1 MNIVEMY
8 NLVKEIYKANE
19 YEYRYIGLRF
29 EDKERQL
36 NEICNNSKHNEDR
49 EDERDFPS
57 FDSEDYEEMHEL
69 DGTST
74 WNIETDDFPGFGGN
88 LKGVNL
94 EKECSCHFL
103 TQHCYIVASD
113 RLGSYDVLLDENEIL
128 IKDAKVIAQLF

>member
-29 EDKERQL
+29 EEKERAIGD
-36 NEICNNSKHNEDR
+36 ICENSKHNEDR

-57 FDSEDYEEMHEL
+57 FDSEDYEEMYEL

-74 WNIETDDFPGFGGN
+74 WNVETDDFPGFGGN
-88 LKGVNL
+88 LKGVDL
-94 EKECSCHFL
+94 EQECYHHFL
-103 TQHCYIVASD
+103 TDHCYIVASD
-113 RLGSYDVLLDENEIL
+113 RLGSRDVLLDDNEIL
-128 IKDAKVIAQLF
+128 IKDAKVIARIF